1 MQRNQQKRFPG
12 FLRARLLKAKQRRAL
27 ITSLVSQQSAKLRS
41 IMTQLRRTKLRTE
54 INDIIADITAT
65 LTEAFDNLPYS
76 IEIKLKSFP
85 DDLRD
90 TLENVTSLVRDNM
103 EDLYNKIILQIDNLE
118 DTLENLPVNI
128 QVQLEENFPGEVNAH
143 LENLPDQL
151 VEQLETLPL
160 QIALIKE
167 QVNNSLESM
176 REQLKLQLGDFVNK
190 ELDEVP
196 GALVKQLADLPVKV
210 LVSLQKL
217 FSEVPDVDLTN
228 FGQLSDD
235 AIENTAVSEEESEI
249 DQTIP
254 EILSEVTKKRRRT
267 LISKKLVK
275 KAKLV

>member
-1 MQRNQQKRFPG
+1 M
-12 FLRARLLKAKQRRAL
+12 LKAKQRRAL

-54 INDIIADITAT
+54 INDIIAGITAT
-65 LTEAFDNLPYS
+65 LTEAFDNLPDS
-76 IEIKLKSFP
+76 IEIKLESFP